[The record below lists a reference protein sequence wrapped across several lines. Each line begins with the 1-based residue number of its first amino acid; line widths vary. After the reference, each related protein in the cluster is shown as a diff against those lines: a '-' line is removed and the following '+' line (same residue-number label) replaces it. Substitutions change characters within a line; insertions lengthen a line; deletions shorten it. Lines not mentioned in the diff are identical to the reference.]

1 MTLIK
6 KNYFNILTLKLLHI
20 RYIFKICI
28 SRKILNKI
36 YNFKWVEHIYNIYNT
51 YIMHNMSYL

>member
-20 RYIFKICI
+20 RSIIFLKFVFQE
-28 SRKILNKI
+28 K
-36 YNFKWVEHIYNIYNT
+36 F
-51 YIMHNMSYL
+51 